1 MAADSIIATI
11 VASKIPQL
19 YPNTLSG
26 AVNIETVIAPIET
39 KKMIP
44 KFTIPVYPVCKF
56 REKAIKI
63 SSKYEIPAKRRRVKW
78 ARLRLSICPWAQKHF
93 EDRIF
98 DLLALVSIIY

>member
-11 VASKIPQL
+11 VASKIPPI

-56 REKAIKI
+56 REKAIKMKI
-63 SSKYEIPAKRRRVKW
+63 ESVSNTFDTWRTFLNSKLSDSLLEAKQGTS
-78 ARLRLSICPWAQKHF
+78 LRSL
-93 EDRIF
+93 RG
-98 DLLALVSIIY
+98 